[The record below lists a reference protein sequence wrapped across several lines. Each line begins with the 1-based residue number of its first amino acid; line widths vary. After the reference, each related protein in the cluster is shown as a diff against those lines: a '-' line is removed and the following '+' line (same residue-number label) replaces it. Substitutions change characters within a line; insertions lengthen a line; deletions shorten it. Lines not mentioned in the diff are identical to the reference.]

1 MKFRIACVQFR
12 SQLGDIEYNLAQL
25 ARWCEHARAHGAH
38 VVIFPEACLTGY
50 CRPREMANLAQPFT
64 GLLRERAAEI
74 ARTHEILMVFGM
86 PEREGGNVYNS
97 LIALDSRGNE
107 LGRYRK
113 THLWAA
119 ESKWA
124 MPGGH
129 FVSFQTEYAH
139 FGLMLCY
146 DTRFPEVSRALALRG
161 IDVALV
167 ASAWRSTHVEE
178 WRFCARARALD
189 NGIFLAGSD
198 AILEAEHFTCAGGS
212 LIAGPDGRVMA
223 LANYGEEGM
232 IAAEINTERIVE
244 RRKDLPLLQQRR
256 PELYGSLAASGSQ
269 ILTDS

>member
-1 MKFRIACVQFR
+1 MNFRIGCVQFR
-12 SQLGDIEYNLAQL
+12 SQLGDMDYNLAQL
-25 ARWCEHARAHGAH
+25 AHWCEQARAQGAR
-38 VVIFPEACLTGY
+38 VVVFPEACLTGY
-50 CRPREMANLAQPFT
+50 CRPREMAMLAQPFA
-64 GLLRERAAEI
+64 GSLRERAAEI
-74 ARTHEILMVFGM
+74 ARAHEILLVFGM

-97 LIALDSRGNE
+97 LIALDAKGNE

-124 MPGGH
+124 TPGDQ
-129 FVSFQTEYAH
+129 FVTFKTEYAH

-161 IDVALV
+161 IEVALV

-212 LIAGPDGRVMA
+212 LIVGPDGRVMA

-232 IAAEINTERIVE
+232 ITAEIDTERIAE

-256 PELYGSLAASGSQ
+256 PELYGSLAASGS
-269 ILTDS
+269 LALPDS